1 MALMIGRKPG
11 QRVMIGTRTMTVIG
25 VDEHT
30 VSVRIRPGGAFT
42 FTTET
47 ERLTLTGDDRTLA
60 TSGRARHSCES
71 PHRPAYAWSDPNATN
86 QYAGTVNGDEHA
98 EAQQDDP
105 PAIHGRRV

>member
-47 ERLTLTGDDRTLA
+47 ERLTLTG
-60 TSGRARHSCES
+60 E
-71 PHRPAYAWSDPNATN
+71 
-86 QYAGTVNGDEHA
+86 
-98 EAQQDDP
+98 
-105 PAIHGRRV
+105 PAIVQARPHPRHERAGAAQLRITAPPSVRVERPERDKPIRRNGQRR